1 MSLIGLPFGLFAVFA
16 LPVLA
21 PGASTIRTPKGRE
34 AWSRLG
40 GFRRVL
46 STPSSEA
53 RFDFSGR
60 KELYTAYI
68 PWAVAFGCA
77 REWAEKYRVEA
88 QEEPPV
94 PGYYI
99 GGYPGMYGGGRLH
112 GRLRERLQHH
122 HALGHLVVPG
132 HADLVLGRR
141 RRGVL
146 RWWGRRRRR
155 RRLVV
160 TANVPVDPGEERNQ
174 PMWIA
179 VIVIAVVVIGLVVFV
194 ISGFN
199 RLRTTDIAAQEAIGG
214 VDVQLTRR
222 ADLIPNLVNT
232 VKGYAAHE
240 RGVFE
245 AVTAARTRA
254 SAAAKGNDVG
264 EKAAAD
270 QQLSQALVNV
280 MAVAEAYPDLKASP
294 QFLDLQR
301 QLGDTENQISFAR
314 QYYNDAVT
322 KLNTMVSTIPW
333 MFLVGMAGV
342 SRREFYEAPEGQD
355 AAPRVDF
362 GTDPPPT
369 VGTTYTPAP
378 GVPPASAAP
387 QVDSAGAVRPPP
399 GRPAG

>member
-1 MSLIGLPFGLFAVFA
+1 MLIA
-16 LPVLA
+16 L
-21 PGASTIRTPKGRE
+21 
-34 AWSRLG
+34 
-40 GFRRVL
+40 
-46 STPSSEA
+46 
-53 RFDFSGR
+53 
-60 KELYTAYI
+60 
-68 PWAVAFGCA
+68 
-77 REWAEKYRVEA
+77 
-88 QEEPPV
+88 
-94 PGYYI
+94 
-99 GGYPGMYGGGRLH
+99 
-112 GRLRERLQHH
+112 
-122 HALGHLVVPG
+122 
-132 HADLVLGRR
+132 
-141 RRGVL
+141 
-146 RWWGRRRRR
+146 
-155 RRLVV
+155 
-160 TANVPVDPGEERNQ
+160 
-174 PMWIA
+174 
-179 VIVIAVVVIGLVVFV
+179 IVIAVVVIGLVVFV

-199 RLRTTDIAAQEAIGG
+199 KLRTTDIAAQEAIGG

-245 AVTAARTRA
+245 AVTEARTRA
-254 SAAAKGNDVG
+254 SAAAKGNDVA

-355 AAPRVDF
+355 AAPQVDF
-362 GTDPPPT
+362 GTDAPPA
-369 VGTTYTPAP
+369 VGTTYNPAP
-378 GVPPASAAP
+378 AVPPAAETPQVQSAPPSALPPSDPSEDPPATTGSAP
-387 QVDSAGAVRPPP
+387 QPPQ
-399 GRPAG
+399 